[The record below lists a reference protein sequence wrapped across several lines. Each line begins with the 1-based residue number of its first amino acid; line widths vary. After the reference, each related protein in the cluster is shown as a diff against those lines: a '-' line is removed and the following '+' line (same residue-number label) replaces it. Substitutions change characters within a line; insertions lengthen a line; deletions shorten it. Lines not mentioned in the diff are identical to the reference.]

1 MSLLRIIPKEEKY
14 PMKRIII
21 AISGASGAIYGVRL
35 LQVLAEQ
42 PEIETHLI
50 VSPAGELTA
59 KHETGLSRQKLHS
72 LASVAHDFN
81 NIGASIAS
89 GTYPV
94 AGMIVAPCSI
104 KTLAAISISYADN
117 LIVRS
122 ADVQLK
128 EGRPLILMVRE
139 TPLHL
144 GHLKRMTEAA
154 QNGAIIMPPVPSFY
168 DQPESIDDL
177 VNGTVH
183 KILGRF
189 GLSGLDSYQW
199 KGFNPA

>member
-1 MSLLRIIPKEEKY
+1 
-14 PMKRIII
+14 MKRIII

-35 LQVLAEQ
+35 LQVLTEQ

-59 KHETGLSRQKLHS
+59 KLETGLSLQKLHS

-94 AGMIVAPCSI
+94 AGMIIAPCSI

-168 DQPESIDDL
+168 DHPESIDDL

-189 GLSGLDSYQW
+189 GLEGLDSYHW
-199 KGFNPA
+199 KGFNPD